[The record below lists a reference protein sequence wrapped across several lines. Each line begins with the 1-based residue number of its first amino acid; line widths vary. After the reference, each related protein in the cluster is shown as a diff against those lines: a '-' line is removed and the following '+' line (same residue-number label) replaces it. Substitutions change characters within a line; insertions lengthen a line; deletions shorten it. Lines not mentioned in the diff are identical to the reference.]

1 MGDESEWAIVFY
13 QEGSRSPVEEFISSL
28 DKKAQVRLEWSI
40 EQLRRRNV
48 RAREPLV
55 KHIEGK
61 IWELREESRGN
72 AYRVFYFMRI
82 GRRIV
87 LLHAFQ
93 KKTQRTPRGEIAVA
107 RRRMARIETA
117 LRG

>member
-1 MGDESEWAIVFY
+1 M
-13 QEGSRSPVEEFISSL
+13 EEFISRL
-28 DKKAQVRLEWSI
+28 DKKTQTRLEWSI
-40 EQLRRRNV
+40 ERLRQRNV
-48 RAREPLV
+48 QAREPLV

-61 IWELREESRGN
+61 IWELRDESRGN
-72 AYRVFYFMRI
+72 AYRVFYFAMI

-93 KKTQRTPRGEIAVA
+93 KKTQRTPRGEIAIA
-107 RRRMARIETA
+107 QQRMAHIEAA

>member
-1 MGDESEWAIVFY
+1 MVGESEWEVVFY
-13 QEGSRSPVEEFISSL
+13 QEGRRSPIEEFLNAL
-28 DKKAQVRLEWSI
+28 DKKTQVRLEWSI

-93 KKTQRTPRGEIAVA
+93 KKTQRTPRREIAVA
-107 RRRMARIETA
+107 QTRMARIETA
-117 LRG
+117 LGK